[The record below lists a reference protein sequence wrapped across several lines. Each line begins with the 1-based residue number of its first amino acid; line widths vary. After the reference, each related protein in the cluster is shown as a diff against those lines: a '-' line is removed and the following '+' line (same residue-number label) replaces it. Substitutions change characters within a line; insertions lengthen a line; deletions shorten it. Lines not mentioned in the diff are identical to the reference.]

1 MCVWGVLGVC
11 VGMYVRVCEG
21 LMRGCVCR
29 VCMHRGVCRGSGVG
43 VCVSGGNLQENNLP
57 FHN

>member
-1 MCVWGVLGVC
+1 MGVC

-21 LMRGCVCR
+21 LMRGGVCR

-57 FHN
+57 FIID